1 MHAQQAWLLEG
12 KVLLCTRLP
21 GCRGQGCTAACMP
34 TIKLPPSNC
43 LRRLPAAPNLHPQH
57 LQQSA
62 RVPDFLSLLPSP
74 APNCESLLHFR
85 RPAPVASAAASQA
98 TTRVYQMSYPR
109 KANRTRGAFFNLAVP
124 LPPVAPTSSLGSE
137 EQSRPW
143 RRWTRPPCPSP
154 GLPAL
159 ALLPPSR
166 ARRVGSLSSCCGEL
180 FPSA

>member
-34 TIKLPPSNC
+34 TIKLPEKPSTPPC
-43 LRRLPAAPNLHPQH
+43 SPKSAPPA
-57 LQQSA
+57 SA
-62 RVPDFLSLLPSP
+62 RERCAYLIFPPSP

-98 TTRVYQMSYPR
+98 TTRVYQTSYPR
-109 KANRTRGAFFNLAVP
+109 KANRTRGAFSNLAVP